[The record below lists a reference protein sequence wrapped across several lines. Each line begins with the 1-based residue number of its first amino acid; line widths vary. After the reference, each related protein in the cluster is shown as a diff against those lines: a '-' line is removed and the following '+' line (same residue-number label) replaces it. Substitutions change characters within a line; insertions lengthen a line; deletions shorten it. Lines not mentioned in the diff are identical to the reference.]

1 MNTLRWCMVLVSC
14 CSLRFG
20 LTAQELYLEGGAGFG
35 NIPGESHR
43 QGKGELFIGVY
54 KPFGFGT
61 LGFDLA
67 GGGNLIPTSNEIDE
81 LDRDIIA
88 ANDTRFTTVSL
99 LYRRSLFKHLFIEP
113 RMGFSTLS
121 AYVHADEQSRI
132 SSSNVTAGLGIGGR
146 VEYFTLSLRYQYLGK
161 TADFRGI
168 RDDRLVI
175 APSEHISVILI
186 RVGYRFDLSHLF
198 EQKKG

>member
-1 MNTLRWCMVLVSC
+1 MNTLRWCMILVSC
-14 CSLRFG
+14 CSLRLG

-35 NIPGESHR
+35 NILGESHR

-88 ANDTRFTTVSL
+88 ANDTR
-99 LYRRSLFKHLFIEP
+99 RSVFCIAALF
-113 RMGFSTLS
+113 
-121 AYVHADEQSRI
+121 
-132 SSSNVTAGLGIGGR
+132 SNIFL
-146 VEYFTLSLRYQYLGK
+146 
-161 TADFRGI
+161 
-168 RDDRLVI
+168 
-175 APSEHISVILI
+175 
-186 RVGYRFDLSHLF
+186 LSHAWAFLR
-198 EQKKG
+198 